1 MDERNELRLYLVVFC
16 RLGGIAMHVGSDAL
30 SVDTALVYKKQAVA
44 IFLQR
49 AFCLSTA
56 TLYNGQNI
64 HNTVRLKI
72 C

>member
-16 RLGGIAMHVGSDAL
+16 RLGGIAIHVGSDAL

-49 AFCLSTA
+49 AFCLSTTLHCTMYGIYT
-56 TLYNGQNI
+56 TLYG
-64 HNTVRLKI
+64 
-72 C
+72 